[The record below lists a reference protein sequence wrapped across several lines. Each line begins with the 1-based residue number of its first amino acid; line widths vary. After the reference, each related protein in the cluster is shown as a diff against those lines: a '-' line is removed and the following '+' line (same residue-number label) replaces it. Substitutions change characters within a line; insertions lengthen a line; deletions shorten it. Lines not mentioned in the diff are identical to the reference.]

1 MEEAVAHL
9 FAQLSIR
16 SKIIAGF
23 AAVLICTIGLSLFST
38 QRLDAVN
45 GNAQVIR
52 DDYLPGTGIL
62 KRLAQISE
70 RLRSNRGSMLLATSH
85 QMKNNA

>member
-45 GNAQVIR
+45 GNAQVSGMTTFQAPASSSVWR
-52 DDYLPGTGIL
+52 RSANGCGRTVDQCCWR
-62 KRLAQISE
+62 RLT
-70 RLRSNRGSMLLATSH
+70 R
-85 QMKNNA
+85 

>member
-1 MEEAVAHL
+1 
-9 FAQLSIR
+9 
-16 SKIIAGF
+16 
-23 AAVLICTIGLSLFST
+23 
-38 QRLDAVN
+38 VN

-52 DDYLPGTGIL
+52 DDYLPGTRIL

-70 RLRSNRGSMLLATSH
+70 RLRSNRGSMLLATSP